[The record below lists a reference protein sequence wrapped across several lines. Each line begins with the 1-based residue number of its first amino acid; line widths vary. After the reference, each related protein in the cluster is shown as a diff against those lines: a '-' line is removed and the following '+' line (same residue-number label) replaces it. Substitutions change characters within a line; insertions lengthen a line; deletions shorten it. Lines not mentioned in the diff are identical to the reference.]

1 MDERLEKALEFA
13 NYRITLGNQ
22 KRTLKQ
28 RTLVLQTV
36 HYAKGVFH
44 ANPTTIAFVKTL
56 IDLDKSDAI
65 VVDTKENPIHIE
77 NLEEFLETLV
87 SAYTEASN
95 AYKVQAEK
103 IKKARNIKSLM
114 DW

>member
-36 HYAKGVFH
+36 HYEKGVFH

-56 IDLDKSDAI
+56 IDLDREQAI
-65 VVDTKENPIHIE
+65 IVDTKENPIQIDD
-77 NLEEFLETLV
+77 LEEFLETLV
-87 SAYTEASN
+87 SAYVEASN

>member
-1 MDERLEKALEFA
+1 MDESLEKALEFA

-36 HYAKGVFH
+36 HYAKGVFY
-44 ANPTTIAFVKTL
+44 ADPKTISFVKAL
-56 IDLDKSDAI
+56 VDLDKEDSI
-65 VVDTKENPIHIE
+65 IVDTKENPIHIE
-77 NLEEFLETLV
+77 NLEEFLETLL
-87 SAYTEASN
+87 SAYTESTN

>member
-1 MDERLEKALEFA
+1 MDDRLEKALEFA

-28 RTLVLQTV
+28 RTQVLQTV
-36 HYAKGVFH
+36 HYARGVFF
-44 ANPTTIAFVKTL
+44 ADPITISFVKTL
-56 IDLDKSDAI
+56 VDLDKKEAI
-65 VVDTKENPIHIE
+65 VIDTKDNPIPID
-77 NLEEFLETLV
+77 NLSEFLETLI

-103 IKKARNIKSLM
+103 IKKSRNIKSLM